1 VAVALCLLAAGAAVI
16 LTAGASALRGQLIR
30 QAGGQ
35 LQSYAYQLA
44 GQSFQLL
51 GTSQSAPAT
60 IVPFDGLGTGGQ
72 ARAPGTADRVGAAGP
87 ASTPSATRAK
97 GAMAATGVSS
107 ASVAIVGV
115 FTGPPGFSIELRG
128 PGGQLLVSAGPGTR
142 PGLALP
148 KPFAPVPA
156 RTGVLRTVAG
166 VGGSYLVIAE
176 PVRFTARRLVFA
188 YGANDFAITGG
199 ARTSQ
204 PGQSGRAGQA
214 GQAGT
219 LVVGMRLARI
229 YQPAGRLI
237 LLAVAVSAAAI
248 VIVGGLAWAAIRLI
262 LRPVTRAARTADAG
276 AAGMTG
282 NGSGLVNPVAEQQAG
297 DLAGSAGGLAA
308 GLAGSAAGL
317 AGSLNTSLSELD
329 SQFTTSVHAEAA
341 ARAATEQ
348 LAARLESVAGALRRP
363 ISLLHG
369 RAEHWAHGDGRR
381 NGDPDRALTQIEAQ
395 VAGAEAVLDELDD
408 ARG

>member
-1 VAVALCLLAAGAAVI
+1 MAVALCLLAAGAAVI

-35 LQSYAYQLA
+35 LRAYTYQLA

-60 IVPFDGLGTGGQ
+60 IVPFNGLGTGGE

-87 ASTPSATRAK
+87 ASTPSSTRTK
-97 GAMAATGVSS
+97 GATAATGASS
-107 ASVAIVGV
+107 APVAIVGV
-115 FTGPPGFSIELRG
+115 FAGPPEFSIELRG
-128 PGGQLLVSAGPGTR
+128 PSGQLLLSAGPGTQ
-142 PGLALP
+142 PGSALP

-166 VGGSYLVIAE
+166 VGGSYLVIVE
-176 PVRFTARRLVFA
+176 PVHFTARRLVFA

-199 ARTSQ
+199 ARTGQ
-204 PGQSGRAGQA
+204 PGQTGRAGPAGQA

-219 LVVGMRLARI
+219 LVVGLRLARI
-229 YQPAGRLI
+229 YQPAGRLT

-262 LRPVTRAARTADAG
+262 LRPVTRAARTADA
-276 AAGMTG
+276 AAVMTG
-282 NGSGLVNPVAEQQAG
+282 NGSGLVNSVTEQPTD

-308 GLAGSAAGL
+308 GPA
-317 AGSLNTSLSELD
+317 D
-329 SQFTTSVHAEAA
+329 PA
-341 ARAATEQ
+341 ARAGRSSRWAGRFGRWPERFGGRPGRVAEHLVERARQPVHHERGRGGGRPRGHRATGRAPGVGGRGAAPPDQ
-348 LAARLESVAGALRRP
+348 PAARP
-363 ISLLHG
+363 G
-369 RAEHWAHGDGRR
+369 R
-381 NGDPDRALTQIEAQ
+381 
-395 VAGAEAVLDELDD
+395 VLGT
-408 ARG
+408 RGWPPQR